1 MRMAVPATGMIG
13 NPVAGRRSG
22 VEVAEDVDGSGGP
35 VSRGL
40 VVGVSPDT
48 VAVDVGVDE
57 PVVSGGTVVAIGGR
71 TVVEG
76 DVVAGCCSD
85 VDGTLVRAVTV
96 GRVGPGAIVP
106 L

>member
-35 VSRGL
+35 VSRVL

-57 PVVSGGTVVAIGGR
+57 PVVSGATVVDIGAR

-76 DVVAGCCSD
+76 DVVAGAVDD
-85 VDGTLVRAVTV
+85 VDGTFVTEVTV
-96 GRVGPGAIVP
+96 VGVGHGVIVP
-106 L
+106 W